1 MPQILYQHRTLQPL
15 SSSANVII
23 PGKRTVNESPTRDVD
38 NTVNLARL
46 AMLQAMYPVKYT
58 DCKYGDDFT
67 KARLFGSNRC
77 FGLASSVFSRNFA
90 GFTLRNWMLKSKGRP
105 VQGQISSKY
114 CKIHVRGVVK
124 VSVFIKATL
133 FGRTYRYPRAMF
145 CSQWLFVRHPYG
157 DLYLLFARESLDF
170 SVIVDFCL
178 SKLSYLPLEGVPFF

>member
-58 DCKYGDDFT
+58 DCKYGDNFT

-77 FGLASSVFSRNFA
+77 LGLASSVFQEFCRLYTEKLDA
-90 GFTLRNWMLKSKGRP
+90 EIER
-105 VQGQISSKY
+105 
-114 CKIHVRGVVK
+114 
-124 VSVFIKATL
+124 KA
-133 FGRTYRYPRAMF
+133 R
-145 CSQWLFVRHPYG
+145 
-157 DLYLLFARESLDF
+157 
-170 SVIVDFCL
+170 
-178 SKLSYLPLEGVPFF
+178 